1 MLVGSMDFG
10 VDPHRHVECFV
21 PQELLHC
28 SGVATVLDQVSGER
42 VPQAVKN
49 NSFNKISLGIT
60 SFGFNATS
68 FANGDKTA
76 IDVILQRCVACRH
89 KNMLLRKCLLNPFG
103 RLPSPAIP
111 GGPLR
116 GLTLLQEQN
125 LEEDVV
131 DGDAPF
137 LAVFSE
143 RRAHDDF
150 LSLIHI

>member
-1 MLVGSMDFG
+1 MDFG

-89 KNMLLRKCLLNPFG
+89 KNMLLRKRLSNSFGCLLTSTLPGCPF
-103 RLPSPAIP
+103 
-111 GGPLR
+111 R

-125 LEEDVV
+125 LEENVV
-131 DGDAPF
+131 CRDAPSPC
-137 LAVFSE
+137 LLYTSPSPRDQRGSRMPSSA
-143 RRAHDDF
+143 
-150 LSLIHI
+150 